1 MSMKYIA
8 AGFTLL
14 FSSSLFAATGTQQ
27 MDRFL
32 NGLNSL
38 ESDFDQTVYTPDQ
51 QQPIRSRGTFYLK
64 RPGKFRWD
72 YSVPKQLIV
81 ADGSQIWLY
90 DPDLEQVSVQSQSS
104 ALEGTPAMLLISG
117 EPVSKTFQVSDQG
130 SSQGMEWVE
139 LIPRNPE
146 SQFVRIRLA
155 FNDDLLQ
162 RMQMEDKFGQRTRFR
177 FTDIRVNPDL
187 ADDLFYFERPD
198 DVDIF
203 NQ

>member
-1 MSMKYIA
+1 MKYFA
-8 AGFTLL
+8 TGLALL
-14 FSSSLFAATGTQQ
+14 FSSSLFAATGPQQ

-32 NGLNSL
+32 QELDSL
-38 ESDFDQTVYTPDQ
+38 ESAFDQKVYTPDQ
-51 QQPIRSRGTFYLK
+51 KQPIRSRGTFYLK
-64 RPGKFRWD
+64 RPRKFRWD

-90 DPDLEQVSVQSQSS
+90 DPELEQVSVQSQSS

-117 EPVSKTFQVSDQG
+117 EPVSKAFRVSDGG
-130 SSQGMEWVE
+130 SSEGMAWVE

-146 SQFVRIRLA
+146 SQFIRIRLA
-155 FNDDLLQ
+155 FSDDLLR

-177 FTDIRVNPDL
+177 FTEIRVNPDL

-198 DVDIF
+198 DVDVF